1 MSPSRSTLDAMGSD
15 PTEALLAGK
24 YQLIEQAGSGGMAV
38 VWRARTVGA
47 AGFSRPVAV
56 KRVLPQLARDP
67 EFIAMFVEEA
77 RVVSELQHPLITQ
90 IHDFGVD
97 EEGHHFLV
105 MEWVEGVD
113 LGQLAAS
120 FYQQHRRVPWP
131 LAAAI
136 TIEVLGALGAA
147 HARRG
152 PKGEAAPVYHRDVTP
167 QNILLSID
175 GYAKLT
181 DFGIAKAMD
190 RASMTRPNALK
201 GKLSYIAPEQMH
213 GKPAS
218 VQTDLFSVGVCLWET
233 LAGRKLFEAPSDMQ
247 VIFLVEQARIPDLR
261 IIRNDIPDAL
271 WEVVST
277 ALARDPHAR
286 YDSTHAMARQ
296 LAALLRTTDEPTDT
310 IRIAEVVQ
318 HARAWRAARRE
329 GRSGGGAKGL
339 GDVDERTRG

>member
-1 MSPSRSTLDAMGSD
+1 MVGN
-15 PTEALLAGK
+15 PTGTLLAGK
-24 YQLIEQAGSGGMAV
+24 YELIEQAGSGGMAV

-56 KRVLPQLARDP
+56 KRVLPHLARDP

-77 RVVSELQHPLITQ
+77 RVVSELQHPLVTQ

-97 EEGHHFLV
+97 EQGHYFLV

-113 LGQLAAS
+113 LGQLAAC
-120 FYQQHRRVPWP
+120 FYEQHQRVPWP

-152 PKGEAAPVYHRDVTP
+152 PDGELAPVFHRDVTP
-167 QNILLSID
+167 QNILLSMD
-175 GYAKLT
+175 GYVKLT

-201 GKLSYIAPEQMH
+201 GKLSYIAPEQVR

-218 VQTDLFSVGVCLWET
+218 VRTDVFSVGVCLWET
-233 LAGRKLFEAPSDMQ
+233 LSGRKLFDAPSDMQ
-247 VIFLVEQARIPDLR
+247 VIFLVEEARIPDLR
-261 IIRNDIPDAL
+261 NIRNDIPDGL

-277 ALARDPHAR
+277 ALARDPANR
-286 YDSTHAMARQ
+286 YESAHAMARQ
-296 LAALLRTTDEPTDT
+296 LAALLRTTDEPTDA
-310 IRIAEVVQ
+310 IRIAEVVKST
-318 HARAWRAARRE
+318 RAWLASRAAGASNE
-329 GRSGGGAKGL
+329 GRTEVL
-339 GDVDERTRG
+339 EDFDELTRV